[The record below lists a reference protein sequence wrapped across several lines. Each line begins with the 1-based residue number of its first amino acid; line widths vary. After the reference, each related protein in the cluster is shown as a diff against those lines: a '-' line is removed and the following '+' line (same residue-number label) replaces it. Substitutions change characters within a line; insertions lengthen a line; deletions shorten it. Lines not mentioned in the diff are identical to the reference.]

1 MADTPQHVAIILDGN
16 GRWATARGQERTAGH
31 EAGADNIVR
40 IARYAQEKGI
50 SVLSLYVFSTE
61 NWKRSQQEVSTLM
74 RLLVRFFKVYIDEFM
89 QRHVQLRV
97 MGDIRR
103 LPFATRQSVKMGIE
117 KTAENDGVVLN
128 IGLNYGGRDEI
139 ARAARRAMEDGIS
152 SEAMTSDVLE
162 RYLDTA
168 GLPPVDLL
176 IRTGGEKRLSNF
188 MLWQL
193 AYTEFYF
200 TDTLWPDFK
209 PADLDRAIEWFG
221 QRNRR
226 FGGV

>member
-1 MADTPQHVAIILDGN
+1 MADTPKHVAIILDGN

-61 NWKRSQQEVSTLM
+61 NWKRSQQEVSALM
-74 RLLVRFFKVYIDEFM
+74 RLLARFFKVYIDEFM

>member
-1 MADTPQHVAIILDGN
+1 MADTPKHVAIILDGN

-61 NWKRSQQEVSTLM
+61 NWKRSQQEVSALM

-89 QRHVQLRV
+89 HRHVQLRV

>member
-1 MADTPQHVAIILDGN
+1 MADTPKHVAIILDGN

-193 AYTEFYF
+193 AYTDFYF

>member
-1 MADTPQHVAIILDGN
+1 MTETPKHVAIILDGN
-16 GRWATARGQERTAGH
+16 GRWATARGWERTAGH
-31 EAGADNIVR
+31 EAGAENIVS
-40 IARYAQEKGI
+40 IARYAQEVGI
-50 SVLSLYVFSTE
+50 EVLSLYVFSTE
-61 NWKRSQQEVSTLM
+61 NWKRSEQEVGALM
-74 RLLVRFFKVYIDEFM
+74 RLLVRFFQVYIDEFM
-89 QRHVQLRV
+89 QRHVRLRI

-103 LPFATRQSVKMGIE
+103 LPFATRQSVQMALKRTE
-117 KTAENDGVVLN
+117 NNDGVIVN

-139 ARAARRAMEDGIS
+139 ARAVRRAMDEGVSAEEFDTETIDS
-152 SEAMTSDVLE
+152 H
-162 RYLDTA
+162 LDTA

-200 TDTLWPDFK
+200 TDTLWPDFH
-209 PADLDRAIEWFG
+209 PADLDEAIRWFNT
-221 QRNRR
+221 RNRR

>member
-1 MADTPQHVAIILDGN
+1 MADTPKHVAIILDGN

-50 SVLSLYVFSTE
+50 SVLTLYVFSTE
-61 NWKRSQQEVSTLM
+61 NWKRSQQEVSALM

-152 SEAMTSDVLE
+152 SEGMTSDVLE

>member
-1 MADTPQHVAIILDGN
+1 MADTPKHVAIILDGN

-61 NWKRSQQEVSTLM
+61 NWKRSQQEVSALM

-152 SEAMTSDVLE
+152 SETMTSDVLE

>member
-1 MADTPQHVAIILDGN
+1 MADTPKHVAIILDGN

-61 NWKRSQQEVSTLM
+61 NWKRSQQEVSALM

-89 QRHVQLRV
+89 QRHVQFRV

>member
-1 MADTPQHVAIILDGN
+1 MADTPKHVAIILDGN

-61 NWKRSQQEVSTLM
+61 NWKRSQQEVSALM

-152 SEAMTSDVLE
+152 SEGMTSDVLE

>member
-1 MADTPQHVAIILDGN
+1 MADTPKHVAIILDGN
-16 GRWATARGQERTAGH
+16 GRWATARGKERTAGH

-61 NWKRSQQEVSTLM
+61 NWKRSQQEVSALM

-117 KTAENDGVVLN
+117 KTAENHGVVLN

-152 SEAMTSDVLE
+152 SEAMTPDVLE
-162 RYLDTA
+162 RYMDTA

-200 TDTLWPDFK
+200 TDTLWPDFE
-209 PADLDRAIEWFG
+209 PADLDLAIEWFG

>member
-1 MADTPQHVAIILDGN
+1 MADTPKHVAIILDGN

-61 NWKRSQQEVSTLM
+61 NWKRSQQEVSALM

-89 QRHVQLRV
+89 QRHVQLHV

-152 SEAMTSDVLE
+152 SEGMTSDVLE

>member
-1 MADTPQHVAIILDGN
+1 MADTPKHVAIILDGN

-61 NWKRSQQEVSTLM
+61 NWKRSQQEVSALM

-152 SEAMTSDVLE
+152 SEAMISDVLE

>member
-1 MADTPQHVAIILDGN
+1 MADTPKHVAIILDGN

-61 NWKRSQQEVSTLM
+61 NWKRSQQEVSALM

-152 SEAMTSDVLE
+152 LEAMTSDVLE

>member
-1 MADTPQHVAIILDGN
+1 MADTPKHVAIILDGN

-61 NWKRSQQEVSTLM
+61 NWKRSQQEVSALM

-152 SEAMTSDVLE
+152 SEGLTPDVLE

>member
-1 MADTPQHVAIILDGN
+1 MADTPKHVAIILDGN

-40 IARYAQEKGI
+40 IARYAREKGI

-61 NWKRSQQEVSTLM
+61 NWKRSQQEVSALM

>member
-1 MADTPQHVAIILDGN
+1 MADTPKHVAIILDGN

-61 NWKRSQQEVSTLM
+61 NWKRSQQEVSALM

-139 ARAARRAMEDGIS
+139 ARAARRAMVDGIS
-152 SEAMTSDVLE
+152 SEGLTSDVLE

>member
-1 MADTPQHVAIILDGN
+1 MADTPKHVAIILDGN

-61 NWKRSQQEVSTLM
+61 NWKRSQQEVSALM

-152 SEAMTSDVLE
+152 SEGMTSDVLE

-176 IRTGGEKRLSNF
+176 IRNGGEKRLSNF

>member
-1 MADTPQHVAIILDGN
+1 MADTPRHVAIILDGN

-61 NWKRSQQEVSTLM
+61 NWKRSQQEVSALM

>member
-1 MADTPQHVAIILDGN
+1 MADTPKHVAIILDGN

-61 NWKRSQQEVSTLM
+61 NWKRSQQEVSALM

-117 KTAENDGVVLN
+117 KTAKNDGVVLN

-139 ARAARRAMEDGIS
+139 ARAVRRAMEDGIS
-152 SEAMTSDVLE
+152 SEGLTSDVLE

>member
-1 MADTPQHVAIILDGN
+1 MADTPKHVGIILDGN

-61 NWKRSQQEVSTLM
+61 NWKRSQQEVSALM

>member
-1 MADTPQHVAIILDGN
+1 MADMPKHVAIILDGN

-61 NWKRSQQEVSTLM
+61 NWKRSQQEVSALM

>member
-1 MADTPQHVAIILDGN
+1 MADTPKHVAIILDGN

-50 SVLSLYVFSTE
+50 SVLSLYVFSTD
-61 NWKRSQQEVSTLM
+61 NWKRSQQEVSALM
-74 RLLVRFFKVYIDEFM
+74 RLLVRFFKVYINEFM

>member
-1 MADTPQHVAIILDGN
+1 MADTPKHVAIILDGN

-31 EAGADNIVR
+31 EAGADNIVS

-61 NWKRSQQEVSTLM
+61 NWKRSQQEVSALM

-103 LPFATRQSVKMGIE
+103 LPFSTRQSVKMGIE
-117 KTAENDGVVLN
+117 KTAKNDGVVLN

-139 ARAARRAMEDGIS
+139 ARAARRAVEDGIS

>member
-1 MADTPQHVAIILDGN
+1 MADTPKHVAIILDGN

-31 EAGADNIVR
+31 EAGEDNIVR

-61 NWKRSQQEVSTLM
+61 NWKRSQQEVSALM

>member
-1 MADTPQHVAIILDGN
+1 MADTPKHVAIILDGN
-16 GRWATARGQERTAGH
+16 GRWATARGQERIVGH

-61 NWKRSQQEVSTLM
+61 NWKRSQQEVSALM

-117 KTAENDGVVLN
+117 KTAKNDGVVLN

-139 ARAARRAMEDGIS
+139 ARAVRRAMEDGIS
-152 SEAMTSDVLE
+152 SEGLTSDVLE

>member
-1 MADTPQHVAIILDGN
+1 MADTPKHVAIILDGN

-61 NWKRSQQEVSTLM
+61 NWKRSQQEVSALM

-193 AYTEFYF
+193 VYTEFYF

>member
-1 MADTPQHVAIILDGN
+1 MADTPKHVAIILDGN

-61 NWKRSQQEVSTLM
+61 NWKRSQQEVSALM

-89 QRHVQLRV
+89 QRHVPLRV

>member
-1 MADTPQHVAIILDGN
+1 MADTPKHVAIILDGN
-16 GRWATARGQERTAGH
+16 GRWATARGQERTTGH

-61 NWKRSQQEVSTLM
+61 NWKRSQQEVSALM

>member
-1 MADTPQHVAIILDGN
+1 MADTPKHVAIILDGN

-61 NWKRSQQEVSTLM
+61 NWKRSQQEVSALM

-200 TDTLWPDFK
+200 TDTLWPDFE